1 MGAALAALLFAVHPQ
16 RAESVGWVTDRA
28 TVLSA
33 FFYLLAVLG
42 YLRAVEHRGGIRW
55 RWAGLASLLA
65 FAAALLSKG
74 ITMTLPVSLLVL
86 DLYPLRR
93 WELGW
98 VRLVAEKVPYLALA
112 LLGAAVTLGAR
123 IQGAQLTHFDHYDFG
138 ARVALATYS
147 LWFYPSRLIWPHGL
161 SPLYE
166 HPLHASILE
175 WHFLGPALAVAVVT
189 IGLVLLRRRFPGGL
203 AAWVHSA
210 VVVGPVSGIV
220 HSGSQLVSDRYA
232 YLAGL
237 GFVTILGFGLVWV
250 LDLYARGRL
259 KRPIAAAAVLGS
271 ALIVIALGVGA
282 RVQVQLWHDS
292 EMLWR
297 WAVDKDP
304 TCALCHAGLGAAI
317 LEASGGAPAR
327 MDEAERSLRRA
338 IALRDGVAIAY
349 AALGTIETDRGRD
362 REAEAALRTY
372 MQLAPQSPDGPER
385 LALLFL
391 ASGRAPDA
399 LPLLHR
405 ARDLRGAAAPTR
417 SGPSVDGMPGRDPR
431 AAPTEAA
438 LGEAVDLI
446 GANARMLQY
455 LGHLLVHRGHGA
467 AALVPLRRAVVL
479 TPADAVSRFWL
490 VKAYLLEGR
499 LDQARRETEA
509 LRAVS
514 PRLAEIAW
522 SQMPATHGGPGT
534 RQPR

>member
-1 MGAALAALLFAVHPQ
+1 
-16 RAESVGWVTDRA
+16 
-28 TVLSA
+28 
-33 FFYLLAVLG
+33 
-42 YLRAVEHRGGIRW
+42 
-55 RWAGLASLLA
+55 
-65 FAAALLSKG
+65 
-74 ITMTLPVSLLVL
+74 
-86 DLYPLRR
+86 
-93 WELGW
+93 
-98 VRLVAEKVPYLALA
+98 
-112 LLGAAVTLGAR
+112 
-123 IQGAQLTHFDHYDFG
+123 
-138 ARVALATYS
+138 
-147 LWFYPSRLIWPHGL
+147 
-161 SPLYE
+161 
-166 HPLHASILE
+166 
-175 WHFLGPALAVAVVT
+175 
-189 IGLVLLRRRFPGGL
+189 
-203 AAWVHSA
+203 
-210 VVVGPVSGIV
+210 
-220 HSGSQLVSDRYA
+220 
-232 YLAGL
+232 
-237 GFVTILGFGLVWV
+237 
-250 LDLYARGRL
+250 
-259 KRPIAAAAVLGS
+259 
-271 ALIVIALGVGA
+271 
-282 RVQVQLWHDS
+282 
-292 EMLWR
+292 
-297 WAVDKDP
+297 
-304 TCALCHAGLGAAI
+304 
-317 LEASGGAPAR
+317 
-327 MDEAERSLRRA
+327 LRRA